1 MAVPECV
8 RRSHEDDH
16 VHVFLNG
23 KKKKKELQVLKFV
36 HGFFFLDMRRWDNRV
51 VFAFAYLWLIY
62 VTILKDV
69 LRQGENVGIL
79 FLLCIAQ
86 CQDIDQTWETEN
98 IFLFLPS
105 HISIFAMHYA
115 KHKYVIMPKEYYIPC
130 NTQIGWC
137 DILCNVFFYMSSCI
151 PILFSVMGTLALYLF
166 FLLCL
171 VFI

>member
-1 MAVPECV
+1 MRMMSCWME
-8 RRSHEDDH
+8 R
-16 VHVFLNG
+16 
-23 KKKKKELQVLKFV
+23 KTLQVLKFV
-36 HGFFFLDMRRWDNRV
+36 HVFFWIWERWDNRV
-51 VFAFAYLWLIY
+51 ILLCLSVIDISI
-62 VTILKDV
+62 TILKEV
-69 LRQGENVGIL
+69 LRQGENVSIL